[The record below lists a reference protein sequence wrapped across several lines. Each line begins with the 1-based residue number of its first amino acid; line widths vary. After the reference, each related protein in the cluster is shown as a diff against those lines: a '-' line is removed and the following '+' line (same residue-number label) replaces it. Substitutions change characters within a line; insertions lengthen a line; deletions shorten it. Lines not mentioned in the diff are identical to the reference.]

1 MKTPNRT
8 IGTFLLAIGLTAAPL
23 AMADYH
29 DNHRY
34 YDRNHKDYHQWNDN
48 EERSY
53 GVFLNENH
61 IQVHVFRKAGPA
73 EQQQYWNWR
82 HEHPDEK
89 R

>member
-1 MKTPNRT
+1 MKTLINYAAVL
-8 IGTFLLAIGLTAAPL
+8 LLAVGTTAPL
-23 AMADYH
+23 VMAD

-34 YDRNHKDYHQWNDN
+34 YDKDHKDYHQWNSDEQRN
-48 EERSY
+48 Y
-53 GVFLNENH
+53 TLFLNEH
-61 IQVHVFRKAGPA
+61 HVTVHVWKKAKPT